1 MKNGRFNK
9 GINVNEIIKNGYTF
23 RAGTVSGNS
32 IEVIENCL
40 SYVYYEDKVA
50 RDEDLKTLEKLVADA
65 RK

>member
-1 MKNGRFNK
+1 MKNAKFNK
-9 GINVNEIIKNGYTF
+9 GINVREIINNGYTF
-23 RAGTVSGNS
+23 RAGNVSGNS

-40 SYVYYEDKVA
+40 SYIYYEDKTA